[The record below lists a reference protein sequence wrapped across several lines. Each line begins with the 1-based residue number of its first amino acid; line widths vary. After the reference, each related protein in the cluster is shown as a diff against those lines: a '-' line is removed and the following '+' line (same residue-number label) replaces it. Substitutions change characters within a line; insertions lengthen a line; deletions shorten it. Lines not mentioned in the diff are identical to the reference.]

1 MATQSLQEH
10 LSIANAVSSHR
21 KTIYLHTLEDPFPD
35 TAALHAI
42 VSYLTVFFCLPV
54 QITHTPWQSIRLHT
68 RPGCNGFGDFQL
80 SMDDLLVWLKYH
92 VPEDAYCIVAVTA
105 IDLFLPNAAPGRY
118 HPGRSHYTQRH
129 GAFSIARLGS
139 KVDTSFQPCSRGLHL
154 RRCLKLSSHEVA
166 HTFGLKHC
174 MKPTCRMAG
183 TTSLEH
189 HDETSLFF
197 CKSCEQKLQKLLRW
211 SRHDC
216 QLRAKALAQ
225 CLRGL
230 VTEEFEDEARYLE
243 SIAGDHQQEKM
254 ARSDRIRRDLPSLPC
269 IAQKMS

>member
-1 MATQSLQEH
+1 MATQSLREH
-10 LSIANAVSSHR
+10 LSIANTVSSHR

-35 TAALHAI
+35 PAALDAI
-42 VSYLTVFFCLPV
+42 VRYLTVFFCLTV
-54 QITHTPWQSIRLHT
+54 RITHTRWQCMRLQT
-68 RPGCNGFGDFQL
+68 RPGCSGFGDFQL
-80 SMDDLLVWLKYH
+80 SMDDLLVWLKHH
-92 VPEDAYCIVAVTA
+92 VPEDAYCIVAVTG
-105 IDLFLPNAAPGRY
+105 IDLFLPTSAPGKY
-118 HPGRSHYTQRH
+118 IPGRSHYTQRH

-139 KVDTSFQPCSRGLHL
+139 EVDTYFQPCSQGLHL

-174 MKPTCRMAG
+174 IKPTCRMAG

-197 CKSCEQKLQKLLRW
+197 CNMCEQKLQKLLRW

-216 QLRAKALAQ
+216 QHRARRVAQ

-230 VTEEFEDEARYLE
+230 GIEEFDDEARYLE
-243 SIAGDHQQEKM
+243 SIAGDCQQEKM
-254 ARSDRIRRDLPSLPC
+254 AWSDRIGRDLPSLPC
-269 IAQKMS
+269 ITQKMS